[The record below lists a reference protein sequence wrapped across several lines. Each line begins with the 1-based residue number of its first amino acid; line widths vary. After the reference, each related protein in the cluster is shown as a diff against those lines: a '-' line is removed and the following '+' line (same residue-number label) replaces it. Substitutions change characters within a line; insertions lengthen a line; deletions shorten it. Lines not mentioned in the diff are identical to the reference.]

1 MLNLYITSPSRN
13 DGKSF
18 ITAGLAATMQSLG
31 YKTAVYKPFQTGGIE
46 INGFMQSPDLTYVK
60 TLDPYIETHFT
71 YLYRGIG
78 DVLSESENENKEI
91 DLDYIFKDAKKFAAV
106 SDCILL
112 DGEGG
117 ILSPIA
123 PGLQN
128 ADLINKL
135 QVPVLFVVSPGKNAV
150 NSTLLSIYTAQ
161 EKGLTVNGVVIN
173 NIKDGE
179 DNKNITNLIREIE
192 EYSDVKVL
200 GMVPDMGKDIK
211 PEDLITGMLN
221 GVDVESVFNVKIS
234 KLEIC

>member
-1 MLNLYITSPSRN
+1 
-13 DGKSF
+13 
-18 ITAGLAATMQSLG
+18 MQSLG

-78 DVLSESENENKEI
+78 DVLSEAENENKEI

-128 ADLINKL
+128 VDLINKL
-135 QVPVLFVVSPGKNAV
+135 QVPVLFVVSPSKDAV
-150 NSTLLSIYTAQ
+150 NSTLLSICTAQ
-161 EKGLTVNGVVIN
+161 GKGLTVNGVVIN

-192 EYSDVKVL
+192 EYSDAKVL